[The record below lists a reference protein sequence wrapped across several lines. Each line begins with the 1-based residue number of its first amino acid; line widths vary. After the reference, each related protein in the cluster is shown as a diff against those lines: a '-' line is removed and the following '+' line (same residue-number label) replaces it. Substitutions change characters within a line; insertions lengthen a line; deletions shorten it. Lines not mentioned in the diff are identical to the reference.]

1 MTAGRSNA
9 GTAKQAQL
17 LTFTTI
23 RSATLSCCK
32 AASALTLTLL
42 LLSVWTHVER
52 SYGMFGMSPQVLAEQ
67 ARRVGITIE
76 AENALEQSAARAAV
90 SKKKKDPGYSLEIS
104 SIHRRVK
111 EMMRSRGTTPEAEAV
126 ASKGPVYQP
135 LQDAESDLPPGWEA
149 RLDESSGE
157 TLCLPL
163 SLSLLKAVKVL
174 LTLPGSEG

>member
-1 MTAGRSNA
+1 MQ
-9 GTAKQAQL
+9 K
-17 LTFTTI
+17 
-23 RSATLSCCK
+23 
-32 AASALTLTLL
+32 
-42 LLSVWTHVER
+42 H
-52 SYGMFGMSPQVLAEQ
+52 SYGLSGATPQVLAEQ

-111 EMMRSRGTTPEAEAV
+111 EMMRSRGSTPEAEAV

-149 RLDESSGE
+149 RLDESSGGAHFC
-157 TLCLPL
+157 LCSCHWPGCRWYVFCIGGSQSVLADGCAVSCKGRGLPAWCNACYCML
-163 SLSLLKAVKVL
+163 QHSARH
-174 LTLPGSEG
+174 P